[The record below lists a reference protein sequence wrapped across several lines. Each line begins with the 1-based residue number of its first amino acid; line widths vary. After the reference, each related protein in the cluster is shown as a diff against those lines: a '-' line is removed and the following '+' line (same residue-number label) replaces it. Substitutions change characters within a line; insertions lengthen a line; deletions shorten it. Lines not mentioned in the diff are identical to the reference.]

1 MFPREHLPL
10 TLVTV
15 ALLGMLFILY
25 RELNVVKSAVA
36 HLSVPVIIEE
46 QDKEEDSAPD
56 VSEDEKSS
64 PPALESPKKIKSSH

>member
-46 QDKEEDSAPD
+46 QDKEDCPPD

-64 PPALESPKKIKSSH
+64 PPALESPKKIKSSK